1 MFTLFFT
8 VHKPKITVHGQWTV
22 PDTHPGKKK
31 IFLKTRKEAKR
42 GRERES
48 KPTLSPYLAIHWNFS
63 YFNLKVII
71 FYLLLVRKDDVESNS
86 WLWLFNGFNIN
97 GIISLRWRWPWLP
110 ISIPLYSE
118 VVFSFSHPE
127 SVEHHHVISNGF
139 LSPSLSVGLD
149 SRPWPHFASLRV
161 FRFLF
166 FIFSSWTR
174 VLFIVHEQWF

>member
-31 IFLKTRKEAKR
+31 FFLKTRKEAKR

-71 FYLLLVRKDDVESNS
+71 FYLLLLLLLLFFFFFGEEAMSTQINNIWFSKSKSPFVKYSNPTQLLQHCS
-86 WLWLFNGFNIN
+86 VNASRYDIV
-97 GIISLRWRWPWLP
+97 GILNS
-110 ISIPLYSE
+110 SLYSRGGGKPYT
-118 VVFSFSHPE
+118 SQ
-127 SVEHHHVISNGF
+127 
-139 LSPSLSVGLD
+139 SLWKTIL
-149 SRPWPHFASLRV
+149 
-161 FRFLF
+161 
-166 FIFSSWTR
+166 
-174 VLFIVHEQWF
+174 